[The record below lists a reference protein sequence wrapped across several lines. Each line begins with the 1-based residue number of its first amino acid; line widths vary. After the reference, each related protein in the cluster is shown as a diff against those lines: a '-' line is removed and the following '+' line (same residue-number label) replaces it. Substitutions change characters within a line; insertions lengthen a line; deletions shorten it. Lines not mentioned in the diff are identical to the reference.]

1 MILWFYQL
9 QIKSVPNHV
18 FGQLHCPSCE
28 GQIKLWGLLG
38 PRTAQRLHDFTE
50 FLTLFFA
57 ALLKP
62 FKAPLPELLEKRVG
76 SQKGCFCL
84 HDCCVPVGLWRKA
97 YPKDLYYWF
106 HPCPLPQV
114 ALHYSASP
122 HITCES
128 ERGKFCWFFSPL
140 FQCSLLQE

>member
-1 MILWFYQL
+1 MFLGNCTALHVRARSNFGDCLVPGQHRDCMILL
-9 QIKSVPNHV
+9 SSV
-18 FGQLHCPSCE
+18 
-28 GQIKLWGLLG
+28 
-38 PRTAQRLHDFTE
+38 
-50 FLTLFFA
+50 FFA

-97 YPKDLYYWF
+97 YPKDLYYWC
-106 HPCPLPQV
+106 HPCPLLQV

-128 ERGKFCWFFSPL
+128 ERGKFCWFFSSL
-140 FQCSLLQE
+140 FQCSLL